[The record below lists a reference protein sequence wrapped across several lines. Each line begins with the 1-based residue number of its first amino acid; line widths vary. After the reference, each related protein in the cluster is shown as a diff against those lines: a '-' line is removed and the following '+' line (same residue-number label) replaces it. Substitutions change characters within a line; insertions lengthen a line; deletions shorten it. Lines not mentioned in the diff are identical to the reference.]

1 MIAVHLLA
9 FAQTL
14 LLHDTGLA
22 RAEPK
27 ACATGCGTS
36 SPAHPRTTRIDQRWP
51 WATQLATA
59 FARVAALP
67 VPHD

>member
-1 MIAVHLLA
+1 MIATDLLA

-27 ACATGCGTS
+27 ALRYRLL
-36 SPAHPRTTRIDQRWP
+36 P
-51 WATQLATA
+51 
-59 FARVAALP
+59 VAARLARGQRTSRTIA
-67 VPHD
+67 VGSRKSRGRRCDSCDQGA